1 MFYTYICDQTNKNKQ
16 RPNSMNL
23 FINNLAW
30 ATTEDDLHALL
41 SQYGEVTS
49 VKIIVDKFT
58 QRSKGFAFAEMPDNE
73 AANKAIAELN
83 GASVKG
89 RNINVNEARPKTER
103 PNFDRKDRY

>member
-1 MFYTYICDQTNKNKQ
+1 
-16 RPNSMNL
+16 MNL

-30 ATTEDDLHALL
+30 ATTEEDLLGML

-73 AANKAIAELN
+73 AATKAIGELN
-83 GASVKG
+83 GANIKG

-103 PNFDRKDRY
+103 PSNFDRGDRY

>member
-1 MFYTYICDQTNKNKQ
+1 
-16 RPNSMNL
+16 MNL

-30 ATTEDDLHALL
+30 ATTEEDLLGLL

-58 QRSKGFAFAEMPDNE
+58 QRSKGFAFAEMPDTE

-83 GASVKG
+83 GANVKG